1 MLSITF
7 GNLDKNTTFV
17 LFIPNTI
24 IGIKCSIN
32 IVMSTTTLSQA
43 TLILNTCNYIT
54 IARDILLGALVS
66 YTEDPVRYARRVRM
80 LCQLSAYEVQ
90 IIEKI
95 NKFQTDNLAD
105 LDSTLNEIKHEIDQI
120 TNIYA

>member
-1 MLSITF
+1 
-7 GNLDKNTTFV
+7 
-17 LFIPNTI
+17 
-24 IGIKCSIN
+24 
-32 IVMSTTTLSQA
+32 MSTTTLSQA

-95 NKFQTDNLAD
+95 NKFQTDDLTD
-105 LDSTLNEIKHEIDQI
+105 LDLALNEIKHEIDQI

>member
-1 MLSITF
+1 MSITF

-24 IGIKCSIN
+24 TGIKCSIN

-95 NKFQTDNLAD
+95 NKFQTDDLTD
-105 LDSTLNEIKHEIDQI
+105 LDLALNEIKHEIDQI